1 MSLLTLSMDLTI
13 QALSLVETDPV
24 SQQRIPGAKMSR
36 LGVNPLAR
44 ASSRRPSSRGE
55 GFWTVPA
62 VPGRRHQDLQT
73 DTWLE
78 ELEDR
83 REEKEAAVQ
92 VYKKKFM
99 KTYFHGISLLTLQG
113 GTAARWYS
121 MNIPSMYLDINI
133 FIHRFCAE
141 HKLFCHTL

>member
-1 MSLLTLSMDLTI
+1 MSLLTLSMDQTI
-13 QALSLVETDPV
+13 QALSLDETDSV

-44 ASSRRPSSRGE
+44 TSSRRPSSRGE

-62 VPGRRHQDLQT
+62 VSGRRHQDLQT

-92 VYKKKFM
+92 VC
-99 KTYFHGISLLTLQG
+99 KTNFYELFSQEVEVLLDGIQ
-113 GTAARWYS
+113 
-121 MNIPSMYLDINI
+121 
-133 FIHRFCAE
+133 
-141 HKLFCHTL
+141 